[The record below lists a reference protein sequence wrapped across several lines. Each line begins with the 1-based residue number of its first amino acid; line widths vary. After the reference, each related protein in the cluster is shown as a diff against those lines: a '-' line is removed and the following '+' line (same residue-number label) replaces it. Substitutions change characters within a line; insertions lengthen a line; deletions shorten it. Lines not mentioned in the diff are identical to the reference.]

1 LTFSTV
7 RLAVPVVLV
16 DRQRAFLSGAARAV
30 VALLRE
36 A

>member
-1 LTFSTV
+1 MELDRV
-7 RLAVPVVLV
+7 LVVLV
-16 DRQRAFLSGAARAV
+16 DRRRAFLSGAARAV